1 MEMWLNLKYNM
12 TNYWLLK
19 TDAGCYNIDD
29 LEKDNA
35 TSWTGIRNYQARNYI
50 RAMKKG
56 DKALFYH
63 SSCAEPAIVGIA
75 KIESEAYPDPTQFDQ
90 KDEHFDA
97 KSKKEAPMWST
108 IDIVFLKKLEKPI
121 TLFNI
126 KQKKQLDGMIIA
138 QKGNRLSVT
147 PVSLQNYN
155 FIVNTKLNK

>member
-1 MEMWLNLKYNM
+1 MS
-12 TNYWLLK
+12 NYWLLK

-29 LEKDNA
+29 LLSDKK
-35 TSWTGIRNYQARNYI
+35 TSWTGIRNYQARNYLK
-50 RAMKKG
+50 AMKVG

-75 KIESEAYPDPTQFDQ
+75 EIASEAYSDPTQFDK
-90 KDEHFDA
+90 KDEHFDP
-97 KSKKEAPMWST
+97 KSKKELPIWST
-108 IDIVFLKKLEKPI
+108 VDIIFLKKLEKPI

-126 KQKKQLDGMIIA
+126 KQEKQLDGMIIA
-138 QKGNRLSVT
+138 QKGSRLSVT